1 VFEPILARG
10 RASGAPGMRGDPGRT
25 GARAPEGTR
34 APRWSCASGDA
45 VRYLSVLM
53 SLTRTLPE
61 IQMTGVATAS
71 SAITFGWNR
80 TSPSVAM

>member
-1 VFEPILARG
+1 MFEAILARG
-10 RASGAPGMRGDPGRT
+10 RGIRRARDAQVPRT
-25 GARAPEGTR
+25 HGSAGARGTR

-71 SAITFGWNR
+71 SAMTLGWNR